1 MAETSVGTT
10 HSGRPY
16 VVARNEQE
24 AFEKARRTHGDGVHL
39 VQEMDVL
46 DTWFSSGL
54 WPFSTLGWPDVDDP
68 DFKAFYPTQMLE
80 TGHDILFF
88 WVARMMMMGIEL
100 RAKLPS
106 TPSFCT
112 VCQDI
117 NLSMSRVEANRN
129 LSTKLW
135 NAGKFVLS
143 NVKGLSNEELSALVA
158 RKFDTSASLADLPLA
173 ERWIVSSLHMLVD
186 HVSEC
191 NDRHDFGESGRAL
204 YDFFWGE
211 FADWY
216 IESSKSR
223 LYGGDAEAA
232 TVSRTVLVYCFHELL
247 KLWHPFMPF
256 VTEELWNAFPFEGE
270 SLMVDRWP
278 ESDLPRDGTS
288 VAQYD
293 VLKASVRSIRNARSE
308 YNVEPRRKIPACV
321 VIEDGSL
328 CRELMK
334 EHDVIASLSRVD
346 PARLEF
352 VHQPPQGAD
361 DGSWVQLVVGDGVEV
376 FLPLA
381 GLADPAKEVARLE
394 KQAGKL
400 DKELAACMGRLGSSS
415 FLEKAPEAVVE
426 KVKAEKQEAEE
437 KLKAVSDRL
446 ALMKELLD
454 KQMA

>member
-1 MAETSVGTT
+1 MAETSIGTT

-24 AFEKARRTHGDGVHL
+24 AFEKARRTHGDGVYL
-39 VQEMDVL
+39 VQETDVL

-100 RAKLPS
+100 TGKAPFDTIFLHGL
-106 TPSFCT
+106 
-112 VCQDI
+112 DI

-186 HVSEC
+186 HVTLAS
-191 NDRHDFGESGRAL
+191 
-204 YDFFWGE
+204 
-211 FADWY
+211 
-216 IESSKSR
+216 
-223 LYGGDAEAA
+223 
-232 TVSRTVLVYCFHELL
+232 
-247 KLWHPFMPF
+247 FMPF

-334 EHDVIASLSRVD
+334 EHDVVASLSRVD

-352 VHQPPQGAD
+352 VHQPPEGAD

-381 GLADPAKEVARLE
+381 GLADPAKEMARLE

-426 KVKAEKQEAEE
+426 KVKAEKQEVEE
-437 KLKAVSDRL
+437 KLKAVSGRL